1 MIKEICFLKMIKL
14 LVILFIIK
22 LYARNNIFKLYF
34 SCYFSLVSCHINT
47 ILGSGVNISVTC
59 KEFDRKLEN
68 NLSECS
74 ARLGHW
80 VE

>member
-1 MIKEICFLKMIKL
+1 MPEIIFSNYIFPVIFL
-14 LVILFIIK
+14 
-22 LYARNNIFKLYF
+22 
-34 SCYFSLVSCHINT
+34 SSQCHINT